1 MSQVAPLR
9 ALPVLTLALSIAG
22 TPVSGSNT
30 ARADEPQAE
39 AKGAWAPRRLR
50 YDGHATL
57 SWDGDLGAGGR
68 VDISIFDRTRLYD
81 SHDELSL
88 SVGGDVTF
96 LTFGGT
102 NRVTVWPT
110 ATVQWSL
117 GASEKLAFSPELG
130 LVGEISQSGW
140 GGIYPNIGFGA
151 RYYVYNQ
158 VSLMARLGWPVALSL
173 GATF

>member
-1 MSQVAPLR
+1 MSQAPFRLLGPISL
-9 ALPVLTLALSIAG
+9 ALLCSGTLAL
-22 TPVSGSNT
+22 GS
-30 ARADEPQAE
+30 AAQAE
-39 AKGAWAPRRLR
+39 EPPSQSEAQGAWAPRRVR
-50 YDGHATL
+50 YDGHAAL

-68 VDISIFDRTRLYD
+68 IDISIFDRTRLYD

-96 LTFGGT
+96 LTLGGS

-117 GASEKLAFSPELG
+117 GASERLAFSPELG
-130 LVGEISQSGW
+130 LAGEIRESGW

-151 RYYVYNQ
+151 RYYVYRQ
-158 VSLMARLGWPVALSL
+158 VSLMGRLGWPIALSL